1 LSSQSQSDH
10 GHPSDPLKSLHVIV
24 PISSDE
30 RLWRDL
36 LNDLV
41 SLPQGSRV
49 SLVGSQELNP
59 VELEKIKNSSLFE
72 LIHLPS
78 ENHLATAMNHAAFS
92 SQHEFMLFLHA
103 DSKIPKSTLANLQ
116 KALREKPDQIHY
128 CQLQFLDD
136 GPSLMFINSLAV
148 QLRSRLLNL
157 SFGHQGLALSKS
169 QFEHVGGFNEE
180 LKSDVVQD
188 FIWRAKQK
196 GIRLSGIESPIYT
209 SARFYKENGWGKAT
223 VQRFVKETKGT
234 VLKGTR
240 YLVERAFK
248 V

>member
-1 LSSQSQSDH
+1 MSAS
-10 GHPSDPLKSLHVIV
+10 SDPLKSLHVIV
-24 PISSDE
+24 PISSSE
-30 RLWRDL
+30 TLWRDL
-36 LNDLV
+36 LNDFV

-49 SLVGSQELNP
+49 SLVGSQTLNGE
-59 VELEKIKNSSLFE
+59 ELERIKNNSLFE
-72 LIHLPS
+72 LVHLPN

-92 SQHEFMLFLHA
+92 SQHEFLWFLHA

-116 KALREKPDQIHY
+116 RALREKPNEVHY

-148 QLRSRLLNL
+148 QLRSKLLNL
-157 SFGHQGLALSKS
+157 SFGHQGLALSKN
-169 QFEHVGGFNEE
+169 QFEHIGGFNEN
-180 LKSDVVQD
+180 LPADIVQD

-209 SARFYKENGWGKAT
+209 SARFYKENGWGRAT

-234 VLKGTR
+234 IIKGTQFLIVR
-240 YLVERAFK
+240 VF
-248 V
+248 

>member
-1 LSSQSQSDH
+1 MSTV
-10 GHPSDPLKSLHVIV
+10 SDPLKSLHVIV
-24 PISSDE
+24 PISADE

-49 SLVGSQELNP
+49 SLVGSQILNSE
-59 VELEKIKNSSLFE
+59 ELEKIKNRSLFE
-72 LIHLPS
+72 LVHLPN

-92 SQHEFMLFLHA
+92 SHHEFLWFLHA
-103 DSKIPKSTLANLQ
+103 DSKIPKSTLTNVQ
-116 KALREKPDQIHY
+116 RALREKPDQIHY

-136 GPSLMFINSLAV
+136 GPSLMFLNSLAV

-157 SFGHQGLALSKS
+157 SFGHQGLAISKT
-169 QFEHVGGFNEE
+169 QFEHVGGFNEQ
-180 LKSDVVQD
+180 LASDVVQD

-196 GIRLSGIESPIYT
+196 SIRLSGIESPIYT

-223 VQRFVKETKGT
+223 VQRFMKETKGT
-234 VLKGTR
+234 VVKGTR
-240 YLVERAFK
+240 FLVQKAFK